1 MEGQAQKPDNRKE
14 QESWPVT
21 DAGQLHDYHNQNRGN
36 KQPMPT
42 QRFASLGHR
51 SQHKA
56 EEKGRKMN
64 HYMPHIFHEIRQ
76 DNTLRFYVNAG
87 QTDNNSHKDQVICH
101 RLLDFTTHQVVQWG
115 DGIQREQHGNIPRS
129 LMIEPIIDGGEV
141 QHCCEEGFISSRHR
155 ENAAETANQQIRHQ
169 YSFIPSFIPGNYPP
183 PYGLFGHSSTSTTGQ
198 GH

>member
-87 QTDNNSHKDQVICH
+87 NADGGSHKKKAVCH
-101 RLLDFTTHQVVQWG
+101 RIFDFPGHQVVQRG
-115 DGIQREQHGNIPRS
+115 DAVQREQHGYIPCS
-129 LMIEPIIDGGEV
+129 MMMKPII
-141 QHCCEEGFISSRHR
+141 
-155 ENAAETANQQIRHQ
+155 
-169 YSFIPSFIPGNYPP
+169 
-183 PYGLFGHSSTSTTGQ
+183 YG
-198 GH
+198 